1 MTKHIQEEERGYIIQ
16 ASYSHLFGL
25 FIFLV
30 YKQGAMIEDRCYT
43 NAGKRWRSTHTT
55 HMAAFIAQQIG
66 KKFVEKEEHEEHLGL
81 FTYLTFFPLFSK
93 IP

>member
-1 MTKHIQEEERGYIIQ
+1 M
-16 ASYSHLFGL
+16 
-25 FIFLV
+25 
-30 YKQGAMIEDRCYT
+30 QGSDGEA
-43 NAGKRWRSTHTT
+43 HTT

-93 IP
+93 IT